1 MRKIVILTVI
11 LMLIFTMV
19 GCTAHSEPGKN
30 AVVSSPSNTV
40 FDVTQVEDLSEK
52 TEDEAVEKSTFAKEA
67 TQKTTAEIDAEKV
80 SKEPII
86 SQTTTA
92 NIKPKQDT
100 HTQKEMPK
108 SGISTPEITTTAV
121 SEVKTAV
128 EQIEEFDI
136 YFWISYAQN
145 YAQSIG
151 LTLDETDTE
160 CWDNPI
166 SANVSNKNI
175 GTDIESRLNRYKN
188 VDGFTSVWIWAEKVS
203 DTQYELY
210 IGYA

>member
-30 AVVSSPSNTV
+30 AVVSSSSNTV

-100 HTQKEMPK
+100 HTQKDK
-108 SGISTPEITTTAV
+108 
-121 SEVKTAV
+121 
-128 EQIEEFDI
+128 
-136 YFWISYAQN
+136 
-145 YAQSIG
+145 
-151 LTLDETDTE
+151 
-160 CWDNPI
+160 
-166 SANVSNKNI
+166 
-175 GTDIESRLNRYKN
+175 
-188 VDGFTSVWIWAEKVS
+188 FTI
-203 DTQYELY
+203 
-210 IGYA
+210 